1 MLPLSKLALK
11 MTFNLFLTQ
20 RFFALVKTTEYTTS
34 FPSGSGI
41 ALLILLNLRCLSRVF
56 GTVGN
61 LARRPRVETSNNL
74 LGTLAK
80 DDIFA
85 GRTRL

>member
-1 MLPLSKLALK
+1 MLPFSKLALK

-41 ALLILLNLRCLSRVF
+41 ALLILLNLRPVSFEGFR
-56 GTVGN
+56 N
-61 LARRPRVETSNNL
+61 RRQPRPPPES
-74 LGTLAK
+74 
-80 DDIFA
+80 
-85 GRTRL
+85 